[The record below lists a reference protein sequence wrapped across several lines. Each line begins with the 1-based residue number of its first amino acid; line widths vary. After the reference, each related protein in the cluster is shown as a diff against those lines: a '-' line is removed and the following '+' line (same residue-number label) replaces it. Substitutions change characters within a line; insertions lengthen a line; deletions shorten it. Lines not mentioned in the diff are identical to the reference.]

1 MLSAIEARLD
11 DAIRRYEAQVRDAGS
26 AASETR
32 AEVRALS
39 DQVAELSK
47 RVERRSHRQ
56 QHSIGQRVVEAKEW
70 QAWARGELSR
80 ARVELSGLEIRNTL
94 TSGGGGGLVQEQRI
108 PGVVPGA
115 TQPTDLIDIVPAVP
129 TQSNAVEIVREL
141 SRRNNAAGVAEGAAK
156 PESDITLETV
166 TYPVR
171 TIATWMRVSRQLAQD
186 EPAIAAYLDAR
197 LATMIREKV
206 SQQMLTGTG
215 ANDLAGVYTTGQYTV
230 YTPTASDTL
239 YDAITRAYH
248 LLWQDGYRA
257 DVAIVNP
264 GDFGGLKISK
274 GSDQH
279 YVFAPG
285 VLEQS
290 LPVRIVMHPSMAA
303 GQFLVGAFSTFTA
316 AFWREGITVEAF
328 EQDADNARHNLVTL
342 RAEVRLAFAVLRPAA
357 FLGGQIAP

>member
-1 MLSAIEARLD
+1 MSEVVRGIEAIEAKLDGALARYD
-11 DAIRRYEAQVRDAGS
+11 DAVQAVA
-26 AASETR
+26 T
-32 AEVRALS
+32 EVRAL
-39 DQVAELSK
+39 AEQLGDLQRK
-47 RVERRSHRQ
+47 VERQKTSRPVSL
-56 QHSIGQRVVEAKEW
+56 GARVVEAKEW

-94 TSGGGGGLVQEQRI
+94 TSGGGLVQEQRI

-141 SRRNNAAGVAEGAAK
+141 SIRSNAAGVAEGAAK
-156 PESDITLETV
+156 PESDITLEAV

-197 LATMIREKV
+197 LATMIRERV

-230 YTPTASDTL
+230 YTPTAGDTL

-264 GDFGGLKISK
+264 IDFGGLKISK
-274 GSDQH
+274 GSDGH
-279 YVFAPG
+279 YLYAPG

-290 LPVRIVMHPSMAA
+290 LPVRILMHPSMPA
-303 GQFLVGAFSTFTA
+303 GHFLVGAFASFTA

-328 EQDADNARHNLVTL
+328 EQDADNVRHNLVTL
-342 RAEVRLAFAVLRPAA
+342 RAEVRLAFAVLRPSA